1 MASRSDT
8 VRHSGPEALRP
19 LILPPPFRDPLPSP
33 QLGGFWVFLHPW
45 RRLWHPDQERPPSRA
60 SPLERHKR
68 SVRPSLPMGRN
79 RHQAPGGLKHNDR
92 LPSGPHGHKV
102 PGGQHFDSSSSKRLP
117 MEPPPQLQRTRG
129 CHGEAPR
136 YHLASACSPFLS
148 PWRPPPALSWSSPCC
163 APTPGPLV
171 RGGCLSASLSASWS
185 VSSLG
190 KRWAGLKSPPSPL
203 PEKSPSCKERGS
215 AAAAVPLP
223 WHFPSPCPAGVNAPS
238 SRVIGSQS
246 GPVFFMAPRA

>member
-19 LILPPPFRDPLPSP
+19 LMLPPPFRDPLPSP

-102 PGGQHFDSSSSKRLP
+102 PGGQPFDSSSSKRLP
-117 MEPPPQLQRTRG
+117 MEPPPTAEDKGVPWRGSQISPGLSLLPFLEPMEASPSLELEQPLLCPHPRPPGQRRPPQCQPQCQLERILPWQEVGRAQKPPFSPPRKEPKLQRKG
-129 CHGEAPR
+129 FCSCSGSPS
-136 YHLASACSPFLS
+136 LALPI
-148 PWRPPPALSWSSPCC
+148 PPAQQ
-163 APTPGPLV
+163 
-171 RGGCLSASLSASWS
+171 
-185 VSSLG
+185 
-190 KRWAGLKSPPSPL
+190 GLMAQ
-203 PEKSPSCKERGS
+203 
-215 AAAAVPLP
+215 AAE
-223 WHFPSPCPAGVNAPS
+223 
-238 SRVIGSQS
+238 
-246 GPVFFMAPRA
+246 